1 MRQQG
6 LAIGLV
12 VVSLVLLAG
21 VLLYLFGTPQAP
33 APAGQAAAPG
43 SGAAHGGS
51 DSDAGGES
59 DAGGPPMG
67 GEVPEGAEAPPP
79 DPSSPLA
86 IEIPGCTCHSDD
98 PQIVAEHAEY
108 RMNQC
113 AGCHMGGGPDGG

>member
-1 MRQQG
+1 
-6 LAIGLV
+6 V
-12 VVSLVLLAG
+12 VVSLILLAG

-33 APAGQAAAPG
+33 VPAQQVATPG

-51 DSDAGGES
+51 ES
-59 DAGGPPMG
+59 DAASDEGEGSGPPMG

-79 DPSSPLA
+79 DPDSPLA

-113 AGCHMGGGPDGG
+113 AGCHIGGGPPGG